1 MRKLTFIFILS
12 CALIT
17 LALPVLASPKSIQ
30 YEIILNE
37 QYVTPTLPLIEEKGN
52 ILIPLRE
59 FASAMGASSITWDAP
74 HHTVT
79 VVVDNFFKAHEYLSF
94 LSGLQS
100 AQNDY
105 PLPPR
110 LQNLNLPAYPLYS
123 KTPPMLHSNPIGLNI
138 VSGELTMP
146 WSVYDYEV
154 QNGTLYVGIDWLNTL
169 FLAQIEQTPTC
180 LLITYPTREVLYQD
194 IAALLELTMPL
205 SAEEAIALWIHGQ
218 QNRNG
223 ALQYAALSPEL
234 KVKAFTYF
242 HKQGWVT
249 GSSSPS
255 LEQAAVDDISSP
267 DDSTVIYKVTFK
279 ERNSIHENSQIHQTL
294 TIKKYTCDEQDYW
307 FITEASGDLDYY
319 SVLSD

>member
-1 MRKLTFIFILS
+1 MRKLTLIFLVS

-17 LALPVLASPKSIQ
+17 LALPVLASPKSVQ

-37 QYVTPTLPLIEEKGN
+37 QDVTPTLPLIEEKGN

-59 FASAMGASSITWDAP
+59 FASAMGASSITWDDS

-79 VVVDNFFKAHEYLSF
+79 VVIDDFFKAHEYLSF

-110 LQNLNLPAYPLYS
+110 LQNLNLPTYPLYN
-123 KTPPMLHSNPIGLNI
+123 KTPPMFHSNPIGLNI

-169 FLAQIEQTPTC
+169 FLAQI
-180 LLITYPTREVLYQD
+180 
-194 IAALLELTMPL
+194 
-205 SAEEAIALWIHGQ
+205 
-218 QNRNG
+218 
-223 ALQYAALSPEL
+223 
-234 KVKAFTYF
+234 
-242 HKQGWVT
+242 
-249 GSSSPS
+249 
-255 LEQAAVDDISSP
+255 
-267 DDSTVIYKVTFK
+267 
-279 ERNSIHENSQIHQTL
+279 
-294 TIKKYTCDEQDYW
+294 
-307 FITEASGDLDYY
+307 
-319 SVLSD
+319 